1 MKYPSR
7 NFESSFSRLFLRI
20 SSFNFFRPT
29 KVALVRNSLSSKMES
44 KFYIDLYNSYKKAY
58 SLQHPVEEEAL
69 LMKVAKTLYTICD
82 KEDFSIE
89 FDSVYPLFD
98 IEEKKNAVKSLKTHC
113 EQDETYTMF
122 QSPTSTKGSMKKTY
136 MLNADG
142 FIEFAIGV
150 RKPKSKMVKR
160 FFRFGLKFLK
170 KFREAI
176 ERGEYTVVKNKR
188 SRDEDIFDDILC
200 TKRVKSAKSTNVLNK
215 ALPASAR
222 VLNDM
227 ANKAV
232 TGYYK
237 YEYASIL
244 NKEPSDV
251 NLRDYY
257 KRRHHD
263 IVRVLNNLT
272 VDATEN
278 RNMTH
283 EQIKQIHAKHCE
295 LVEPLAKVY
304 HKNLLKH
311 KLTREKAR
319 STTGPLV
326 DDEKPA
332 LEEIKA
338 H

>member
-1 MKYPSR
+1 MSEFC
-7 NFESSFSRLFLRI
+7 NDLFQ
-20 SSFNFFRPT
+20 
-29 KVALVRNSLSSKMES
+29 
-44 KFYIDLYNSYKKAY
+44 SYKKTY
-58 SLQHPVEEEAL
+58 GLQLSDEEEKL
-69 LMKVAKTLYTICD
+69 CIKVAETVATLCD
-82 KEDFSIE
+82 KEEHKIN

-98 IEEKKNAVKSLKTHC
+98 IDDRANAVKSLKTHC
-113 EQDETYTMF
+113 ERDDTYMIIE
-122 QSPTSTKGSMKKTY
+122 SRSSTGRGSLKKTY

-188 SRDEDIFDDILC
+188 SRDEDMFDGVLC

-244 NKEPSDV
+244 KKEPSDV

-278 RNMTH
+278 RSMTH
-283 EQIKQIHAKHCE
+283 EQIKKIHAKHCE
-295 LVEPLAKVY
+295 LIEPLAKVY
-304 HKNLLKH
+304 HKNLRKH

-319 STTGPLV
+319 TTTGPIV
-326 DDEKPA
+326 DDEKLG
-332 LEEIKA
+332 LEEIKV